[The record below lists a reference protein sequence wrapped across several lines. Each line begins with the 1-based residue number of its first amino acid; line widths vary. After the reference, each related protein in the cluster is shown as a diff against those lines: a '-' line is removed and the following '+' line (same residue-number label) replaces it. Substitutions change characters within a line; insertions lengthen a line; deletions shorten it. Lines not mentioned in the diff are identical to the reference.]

1 MKITIS
7 ICGLLCLGLIACNG
21 SDKDEMRASI
31 PGTYVRYSEH
41 EFGKEFDTLVISEK
55 NDQFQ
60 ILRKWRYE
68 RVLDSVKQEPE
79 YKQQVTTASYDS
91 EHRVLNENES
101 GNVISFD
108 AKDKTVSIGPT
119 KYNKLK

>member
-1 MKITIS
+1 MKITIA
-7 ICGLLCLGLIACNG
+7 ICGLFYLVLIACNG
-21 SDKDEMRASI
+21 SGKDEMKASI

-41 EFGKEFDTLVISEK
+41 EFGKEYDTLVISEK

-91 EHRVLNENES
+91 EHRILNENES
-101 GNVISFD
+101 GNVISLD
-108 AKDKTVSIGPT
+108 PKDKTVSVGPT
-119 KYNKLK
+119 KYNRLK

>member
-7 ICGLLCLGLIACNG
+7 ICGLLCLTLFACTG
-21 SDKDEMRASI
+21 SDKDELKASI
-31 PGTYVRYSEH
+31 PGTYVRFSEH
-41 EFGKEFDTLVISEK
+41 EFGKEYDTLVISEK

-79 YKQQVTTASYDS
+79 YKQQITTASYDS
-91 EHRVLNENES
+91 EHRVLNEKET
-101 GNVISFD
+101 GNAIAFD
-108 AKDKTVSIGPT
+108 SKEGTVSIGPT
-119 KYNKLK
+119 KYHKLK

>member
-1 MKITIS
+1 MK
-7 ICGLLCLGLIACNG
+7 
-21 SDKDEMRASI
+21 ASL
-31 PGTYVRYSEH
+31 PGTYVRQSEH
-41 EFGKEFDTLVISEK
+41 EFGKEYDTLVISEK
-55 NDQFQ
+55 DDQFQ

-79 YKQQVTTASYDS
+79 YKQQTTTASYDS

-108 AKDKTVSIGPT
+108 SKEGTVSLGTT
-119 KYNKLK
+119 KYHRVK